1 MNEEEN
7 LRNSLR
13 GLRPQSSV
21 DVSMVSG
28 LNDDDKITAVID
40 DDRLHVIITDQNG
53 KEIKVK
59 LR

>member
-7 LRNSLR
+7 LRNSLM

-28 LNDDDKITAVID
+28 LNDDKITAVID
-40 DDRLHVIITDQNG
+40 EDRLHVIITDQNG